1 MNIDVWGVIDIIAD
15 LISSEYFLIGSAIV
29 CMIIAVLLVISLKN
43 LVSRL
48 YVLVAGTNLMIQGI
62 HFLGVL

>member
-1 MNIDVWGVIDIIAD
+1 MNIDVWEVIDFIKD

-29 CMIIAVLLVISLKN
+29 CMILAILLVISLKN

-48 YVLVAGTNLMIQGI
+48 YLLVAGANLTIQGI